1 MAFLMDDGSHCRL
14 DDGLQTLL
22 VYWALDSD
30 VWKSLRSE
38 AWRRGSGEIFGV
50 LGKMLDWSN
59 NLVDGADDDGREKLR
74 RTVSLV

>member
-1 MAFLMDDGSHCRL
+1 L

-38 AWRRGSGEIFGV
+38 TWRWGSGEIFGV
-50 LGKMLDWSN
+50 LGKMLDRSN
-59 NLVDGADDDGREKLR
+59 NLGDGADYDGREKLSR
-74 RTVSLV
+74 KNFINTGL